1 MTEEN
6 GWGDGYGDEVYELP
20 SLKPMGSISEQVIQS
35 NPAQKNTSYMFMTQ
49 QQIFDE
55 QKRLVDQ
62 VINNLGISS
71 ALASAL
77 LIKCGWNPD
86 DVN

>member
-20 SLKPMGSISEQVIQS
+20 SLKQLGSISEQVIQS

-49 QQIFDE
+49 
-55 QKRLVDQ
+55 
-62 VINNLGISS
+62 
-71 ALASAL
+71 
-77 LIKCGWNPD
+77 
-86 DVN
+86 